1 MKGRVYVIQ
10 HKETGKILYACHE
23 ESDAIAF
30 TRRHPEY
37 VSERVWCEPPSMGIL
52 LDRAIGAVKEEIF
65 LASAVREADETS
77 SK

>member
-23 ESDAIAF
+23 EADAIAF

-37 VSERVWCEPPSMGIL
+37 VSERVECEPPSVGIL

-65 LASAVREADETS
+65 LANAVKETNETS
-77 SK
+77 SQ

>member
-23 ESDAIAF
+23 EADAIAF
-30 TRRHPEY
+30 TRHHPEY
-37 VSERVWCEPPSMGIL
+37 VSERVECKPPSVEIL
-52 LDRAIGAVKEEIF
+52 LDRAIHRVKEEIF
-65 LASAVREADETS
+65 LANAVRETDETT

>member
-23 ESDAIAF
+23 EVDAIAF

-37 VSERVWCEPPSMGIL
+37 VSERVWVEPPSVKL
-52 LDRAIGAVKEEIF
+52 LVERAIGAVEEQVF
-65 LASAVREADETS
+65 LANAVKETDETA

>member
-1 MKGRVYVIQ
+1 MKGREYVIQ

-23 ESDAIAF
+23 EADAIAF

-37 VSERVWCEPPSMGIL
+37 TSERVWCEPPSMGIL
-52 LDRAIGAVKEEIF
+52 LDRAIGAVREEIF
-65 LASAVREADETS
+65 LANAVKETDETS